1 MYVVARYVC
10 YLILS
15 SNAENGENGTRV
27 YQCWYRKYYVDCLH
41 SVFPCFECH
50 TALLQES
57 LS

>member
-1 MYVVARYVC
+1 MVARYVC
-10 YLILS
+10 YLILG
-15 SNAENGENGTRV
+15 SNAENVENGTRV
-27 YQCWYRKYYVDCLH
+27 HQYRYRKYYVYCLH